1 MNINVFKIEICDE
14 DPNEIIIT
22 STGPYDIILIEPL
35 CSNSIIVKCQI
46 SEDVEANDSA
56 SHNKQSI
63 KLDALSGLGRT
74 NLLSE
79 YVEKEAKIDVSQKLP
94 EWKDVRIAVEWWWL
108 KDETNVNMSVYEI
121 AEKVYDIMVQKT
133 G

>member
-56 SHNKQSI
+56 SHNS
-63 KLDALSGLGRT
+63 
-74 NLLSE
+74 
-79 YVEKEAKIDVSQKLP
+79 KIPK
-94 EWKDVRIAVEWWWL
+94 K
-108 KDETNVNMSVYEI
+108 
-121 AEKVYDIMVQKT
+121 
-133 G
+133 